1 MRIIYAVRLI
11 TLVCLL
17 ALSIVGLVRIVN
29 KTQPPPGRWGILQA
43 ASISNT
49 DLTDEQQREIRKLES
64 IGYLAGS
71 SKAPDMANVVT
82 HDRNRAWQGL
92 NFYTSGHAP
101 EALLM
106 DMDGKVLH
114 RWQCTFK
121 QSFPNYPQ
129 GNNVADMQFW
139 RRALLLPDGSILA
152 IHEGL
157 GLVKLDKD
165 SNILWAW
172 DSGAHHDLFLG
183 PEGRIYVL
191 TRSAHLSPL
200 LNSETPILEDYISIL
215 SPEGVEQERISLLE
229 CFQRASDDYSWR
241 QLSKSFWKRQEQ
253 LKLANPESDIF
264 HTNSIELLDG
274 QIADREPA
282 FARGNILTAF
292 RHLDTIAVIDPKA
305 RKVVWALSNKLSLQH
320 DPTITPDGG
329 LLVFDNHWSPG
340 HSSRVVVFD
349 AANRTEEWAYT
360 GSSSHPFYSPTCGT
374 AQALSN
380 GNILITESD
389 NGRAFEVTPEKQI
402 VWEFFNPHRAGKNDE
417 LIATLFEV
425 TRFPEEAVVEWL
437 RIN

>member
-1 MRIIYAVRLI
+1 MRIPCVVRII
-11 TLVCLL
+11 TLACLL
-17 ALSIVGLVRIVN
+17 ALSVGCKDQPDN
-29 KTQPPPGRWGILQA
+29 KTQLPPGRWQIQQS
-43 ASISNT
+43 ASISKT
-49 DLTDEQQREIRKLES
+49 DLTDEQRREIRRLES

-71 SKAPDMANVVT
+71 HKAPDMANVMV

-106 DMDGKVLH
+106 DMNGKVLH
-114 RWQCTFK
+114 RWQSTFK

-229 CFQRASDDYSWR
+229 CFQRASDDHCSDRWYR
-241 QLSKSFWKRQEQ
+241 DLSE
-253 LKLANPESDIF
+253 
-264 HTNSIELLDG
+264 
-274 QIADREPA
+274 
-282 FARGNILTAF
+282 
-292 RHLDTIAVIDPKA
+292 
-305 RKVVWALSNKLSLQH
+305 
-320 DPTITPDGG
+320 
-329 LLVFDNHWSPG
+329 
-340 HSSRVVVFD
+340 
-349 AANRTEEWAYT
+349 
-360 GSSSHPFYSPTCGT
+360 
-374 AQALSN
+374 
-380 GNILITESD
+380 
-389 NGRAFEVTPEKQI
+389 
-402 VWEFFNPHRAGKNDE
+402 
-417 LIATLFEV
+417 
-425 TRFPEEAVVEWL
+425 
-437 RIN
+437 